1 LKKNDDLDPAIRRLK
16 WVKKT
21 PAAATTGKGTDEHVK
36 QKVERVRQVA
46 NIKEKDRDETVVVE
60 KLDDKS
66 IEKECNDITN
76 QRGQISKNPSQTV
89 ERLDYLLTQ
98 TKNKLLVIKL
108 LNLSILICFDTSG
121 GQYSA
126 ISFEM
131 WHKIHDSVL
140 VLMGFYNNL
149 FKDHNETIKEDVLV
163 NIFFVLHKIFLFRK
177 E

>member
-1 LKKNDDLDPAIRRLK
+1 MEVDLKKNDDLDPAIRRLK
-16 WVKKT
+16 WIKKT
-21 PAAATTGKGTDEHVK
+21 PVTATSSKGAEEPVK
-36 QKVERVRQVA
+36 QRGERVKQTA

-98 TKNKLLVIKL
+98 TKNQLLIIKL

-131 WHKIHDSVL
+131 WHKIHNSVL
-140 VLMGFYNNL
+140 VLMGHHNNL
-149 FKDHNETIKEDVLV
+149 IKDSNENLKEEVLV
-163 NIFFVLHKIFLFRK
+163 IISFFQ
-177 E
+177 